1 MLVPLVWQ
9 DNYVKI
15 DKDLKTITDR
25 LSETGSHVEEVT
37 ITTSALESVV
47 VGHVLEQE
55 KHPDADRLKVL
66 KIDIGREKPATIIT
80 AAKNTKKG
88 DYLFV
93 ITSGTTMDNG
103 DYIGDH
109 DFFGINSE
117 GMLTSYAELG
127 YPDNVIPK
135 EFRDGVIILNEE
147 YKAGTPVSEVL
158 KSNAPVIEYEITPN
172 RPDCLS
178 IIGMARETAASF
190 GEKITMPSIDLSLIH
205 I

>member
-9 DNYVKI
+9 NNYVKI
-15 DKDLKTITDR
+15 DEDLKTITDR

-37 ITTSALESVV
+37 IRTTDLEGVV

-55 KHPDADRLKVL
+55 KHPDADRLQVL
-66 KIDIGREKPATIIT
+66 KIDIGRENPATIIT

-147 YKAGTPVSEVL
+147 Y
-158 KSNAPVIEYEITPN
+158 
-172 RPDCLS
+172 
-178 IIGMARETAASF
+178 
-190 GEKITMPSIDLSLIH
+190 LSLIH